1 MTSDD
6 SQYWMLL
13 LGSLLAGAAGFLIWR
28 FARSRILYDLHKI
41 PGPVGW
47 PLLGNTMDIIGSKS
61 LHFHQVA
68 AGASN
73 LWRDCNCV
81 ESSMQCMLL
90 GTGTQ
95 VSAIS

>member
-13 LGSLLAGAAGFLIWR
+13 LGSLLAGAAGLLTWR

-68 AGASN
+68 AVATE
-73 LWRDCNCV
+73 LERDCSCF
-81 ESSMQCMLL
+81 EFCAMLL
-90 GTGTQ
+90 GTGTR
-95 VSAIS
+95 VSAFS